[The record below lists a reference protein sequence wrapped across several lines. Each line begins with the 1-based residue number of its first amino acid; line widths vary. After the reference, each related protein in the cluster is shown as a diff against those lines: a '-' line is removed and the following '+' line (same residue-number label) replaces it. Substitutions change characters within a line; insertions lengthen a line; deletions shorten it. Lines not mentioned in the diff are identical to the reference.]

1 MGYIALIEFPCYL
14 KLLGAVIKVI
24 LSSPGLLQH
33 LCTLLFLHLL
43 FVLQIC
49 YFLILIFNLPVK
61 EKRTQHVVQSRP
73 AVSPSAGELDWGT
86 GEPSSTTI
94 SFAGGHQSQTHPQAL
109 PSTANSAS
117 NPHFILR
124 ITINPNAEISEGKT
138 LIIIWHKLLIK
149 RCTCPLVT
157 RNLFCSYTHVH
168 IKHRH
173 LISYFALGTTI
184 SNARKTG
191 GSEGKTNET

>member
-1 MGYIALIEFPCYL
+1 MGHIALIEFPCYL

-73 AVSPSAGELDWGT
+73 AVSPSAGELDWVT
-86 GEPSSTTI
+86 GEPSSNTI
-94 SFAGGHQSQTHPQAL
+94 SFAEGHQCQTHPQAL
-109 PSTANSAS
+109 PSIVNSAS

-124 ITINPNAEISEGKT
+124 ITINPNVEISEGKT

-149 RCTCPLVT
+149 RCTCPLGT
-157 RNLFCSYTHVH
+157 RNLFSVH
-168 IKHRH
+168 TLMYI
-173 LISYFALGTTI
+173 
-184 SNARKTG
+184 
-191 GSEGKTNET
+191 